1 MVATIPIGW
10 MALNGLAAQL
20 GFRGEMQ
27 RLANDPQG
35 VVAWLHIICICLH
48 MFICLLFTLQQVHF
62 SLNLRG
68 SRTN

>member
-1 MVATIPIGW
+1 MVAAIPIGW

-35 VVAWLHIICICLH
+35 VIAWLYSICLH
-48 MFICLLFTLQQVHF
+48 MFMRLLFTLQQVHF
-62 SLNLRG
+62 LLNLRG

>member
-1 MVATIPIGW
+1 MVAAIPIGW

-27 RLANDPQG
+27 RLASDPQG
-35 VVAWLHIICICLH
+35 EIACLHSICICLH
-48 MFICLLFTLQQVHF
+48 IFMRLLFTLQQVHF
-62 SLNLRG
+62 LLNLRG